1 MRHTACPGP
10 RGVTDMISRS
20 TARAVLP
27 LLLALGLV
35 ALVAVR
41 PVDAVDVPPPVALAG
56 TGTGQST
63 VAAAR
68 NVSVSV
74 PPVAFTERI
83 TYAEGRVRTAVLVNI
98 AEPAGVATIVGLPDC
113 TADAQPG
120 IALWLDCA
128 YAGGAGPLTVAVTL
142 RDGSRLTHTVPVT
155 S

>member
-1 MRHTACPGP
+1 
-10 RGVTDMISRS
+10 MISRS

-27 LLLALGLV
+27 PLLALGLV

-41 PVDAVDVPPPVALAG
+41 PVDALDVPPPVGLAS
-56 TGTGQST
+56 TGQST
-63 VAAAR
+63 VTAAG

-83 TYAEGRVRTAVLVNI
+83 TYADGRVRTAVLVNV

-120 IALWLDCA
+120 VALWLDCA
-128 YAGGAGPLTVAVTL
+128 YAGDARPLTVAVTL
-142 RDGSRLTHTVPVT
+142 TDGSRFTHTVALT
-155 S
+155 D